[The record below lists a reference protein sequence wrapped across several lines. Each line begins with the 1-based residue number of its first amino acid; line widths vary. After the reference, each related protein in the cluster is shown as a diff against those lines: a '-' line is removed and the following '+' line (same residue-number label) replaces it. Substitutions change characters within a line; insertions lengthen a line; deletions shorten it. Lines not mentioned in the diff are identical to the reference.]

1 MTTTVILAL
10 GTNDD
15 ADSASVTE
23 KNVTDIIDSLLTR
36 GYRTF
41 VLVPPN
47 PDDTLDEFVD
57 YKTQHDAVAAAE
69 FYQIGPFQYNSVAGS
84 GVSPLGKNA
93 TFNVTASNKVYT
105 NVSVESDGTGYLKN
119 EIITIS
125 GSQVGGESPDND
137 VTVIV
142 TEVGT
147 LGNILAVSFVGVA
160 AGEII
165 LEDVEG
171 MYSVPEPRHL
181 TKESCV
187 ELRNKYPKALCVG
200 DHNAV
205 RINGFKSTEVAKKE
219 STTGDTLKRVEYRMP
234 EPTDG
239 VKETGSLAIT
249 ITEQDKTLLDMISK
263 TNLAGN
269 TYTSHYLNQ
278 KEPRLTEWT
287 LEQVRLFQSRLLRR
301 SRKLGESSAVGKYQ
315 LIKSS
320 LALAYNYLDLDPK
333 LIRFTEEIQDALI
346 IARLEQVRK
355 YKEWKSG
362 KFPDE
367 DFCIQLAMEFD
378 SVPVPRAIRA
388 GEVRAGVPANDLL
401 AGQSFYT
408 GDLIFTEGHN
418 IKAFM
423 QSLSDL
429 RKAGPGKV
437 YKIDVTPGGK
447 NAASPPSGK
456 TYRRTAEVSAAG
468 GNRISGGRRVNAN
481 PNAKINLPSSGDVY
495 TYNSLDPYDDRY
507 DFRTGKQ
514 VRDVGVNQT
523 KSVLENPSYTVKGN
537 DPLQDAGSA
546 PEYEPVTETKIN
558 ETVDVVDYETQETIN
573 PTQEQKLNN
582 AKDIV
587 KQLKIQGI
595 TDKREQANILAVVE
609 NTSLLD
615 YRSMTRDDS
624 TGVYKNRGYVQ
635 LKGQSNYQKVGD
647 SIGVD
652 LVNNPELLNDP
663 DIGAKAAASFYKN
676 QSSSIN
682 IKNTRN
688 LYSVTNGFDPYL
700 TTDPALRIKGQ
711 KDIKSIDALS
721 DSWFDELDRI
731 DPEQKV
737 TTTTSAVEL
746 LDGGLQGVTDK
757 PLPTG
762 RSLPSPRNP
771 FEITSSIQDEID
783 SISDSAYNEKLAED
797 YLGVSNGKIIDKTT
811 GIEIGVQPLNS
822 EIKYDAKGNIV
833 LDKPNWRFM
842 SNGSGAIELDV

>member
-10 GTNDD
+10 GTNDA
-15 ADSASVTE
+15 ADSGSVTTS
-23 KNVTDIIDSLLTR
+23 NVTAILESLRVR
-36 GYRTF
+36 GYDTF
-41 VLVPPN
+41 IVVPPN
-47 PDDTLDEFVD
+47 PDAFSA
-57 YKTQHDAVAAAE
+57 QNSAV
-69 FYQIGPFQYNSVAGS
+69 
-84 GVSPLGKNA
+84 
-93 TFNVTASNKVYT
+93 
-105 NVSVESDGTGYLKN
+105 
-119 EIITIS
+119 IS
-125 GSQVGGESPDND
+125 GASGAG
-137 VTVIV
+137 VTV
-142 TEVGT
+142 
-147 LGNILAVSFVGVA
+147 LPVA
-160 AGEII
+160 
-165 LEDVEG
+165 DK
-171 MYSVPEPRHL
+171 YSIPEPRHL
-181 TKESCV
+181 TRESCV
-187 ELRNKYPKALCVG
+187 EIRNQYPTALCVG

-205 RINGFKSTEVAKKE
+205 RINSYKATEVAKTE
-219 STTGDTLKRVEYRMP
+219 STTGDTLKRVEHRMP

-239 VKETGSLAIT
+239 IKETGSLAIT

-355 YKEWKSG
+355 YKQWKAG
-362 KFPDE
+362 KFSDT

-378 SVPVPRAIRA
+378 SIPVPRAISA
-388 GEVRAGVPANDLL
+388 GEIRAGVPANNLL

-418 IKAFM
+418 IKAFL

-456 TYRRTAEVSAAG
+456 TYRRTAEIAAAG
-468 GNRISGGRRVNAN
+468 GNRISGGRRINAN
-481 PNAKINLPSSGDVY
+481 PNAKINLPSSGEVY

-514 VRDVGVNQT
+514 VRDVGINQT

-537 DPLQDAGSA
+537 DPLQEAGSA

-558 ETVDVVDYETQETIN
+558 DNVDVVDYETQEQIN
-573 PTQEQKLNN
+573 PTQEQKLDN

-587 KQLKIQGI
+587 KELKLAGI

-615 YRSMTRDDS
+615 YRSMTRDES

-635 LKGQSNYQKVGD
+635 LKGQDNYQKVGD

-663 DIGAKAAASFYKN
+663 DIGAKAAADFYKTQG
-676 QSSSIN
+676 QSVNLKS
-682 IKNTRN
+682 TRN

-731 DPEQKV
+731 DPEQKI
-737 TTTTSAVEL
+737 TATTSTVEL

-771 FEITSSIQDEID
+771 FEITASIQEEID
-783 SISDSAYNEKLAED
+783 SVSDSAYNEKLAED
-797 YLGVSNGKIIDKTT
+797 YLGVSNGNIIDKTT
-811 GIEIGVQPLNS
+811 GDIIGVQPLDS
-822 EIKYDAKGNIV
+822 EIKYDARGNIV
-833 LDKPNWRFM
+833 LDKPGWEFIG
-842 SNGSGAIELDV
+842 NGSGAIRSV